1 VSAVVVLYMI
11 LSIPGRMPITHEQH
25 MANAFD
31 CLSEVNLLVA
41 KFEAMRRIGQLQA
54 GCVVIGA
61 EKEVEH

>member
-1 VSAVVVLYMI
+1 VQAVVLYMI
-11 LSIPGRMPITHEQH
+11 LSLPGHMPIAHEQQ

-41 KFEAMRRIGQLQA
+41 RFESMRKLGQLQA